1 MTGLEPSTRPTDI
14 YKVLHTL
21 PREKIAKRLLL
32 ALQKE
37 PMANVNFNHK
47 LISCDFAGKTAS
59 FENVNWKEKYAYD
72 EKPSD
77 DRALI
82 DTSTATS
89 AKIRAVSF
97 DFVIGCDGSYSTLRQ
112 CMMRY
117 VDMDLHM
124 SYMHAKWCDLIV
136 SANSDGGYRLNS
148 ESIHVWPDK
157 ESIVIAQPD
166 FVSPR

>member
-1 MTGLEPSTRPTDI
+1 MTDPEPSTAPTDKK
-14 YKVLHTL
+14 KVLHTL

-37 PMANVNFNHK
+37 PTANVIFNHK

-59 FENVNWKEKYAYD
+59 FENVNWKEKYAYN
-72 EKPSD
+72 EKPTD

-82 DTSTATS
+82 DSSTTTS
-89 AKIRAVSF
+89 ARIRAVSF
-97 DFVIGCDGSYSTLRQ
+97 DFIIGCDGSYSTLRQ
-112 CMMRY
+112 DMMRH
-117 VDMDLHM
+117 VDMDFHM
-124 SYMHAKWCDLIV
+124 SYIQAKWCDLIF
-136 SANSDGGYRLNS
+136 SANSDGGYRLDA
-148 ESIHVWPDK
+148 ESLHVWPDE